1 MSSESKG
8 HWGGVLAMLAA
19 MIVVLCAFGTP
30 TAAQDWSA
38 PKWEIFGGYSF
49 LYPNATVHGVLPLG
63 VLPLSSNLESNP
75 RGFGGSVTY
84 NFNRWVGITLD
95 GSEHWHSGEVGVPMR
110 IDDAAFWNVSVGP
123 KITFRGLHAPTYQDR
138 MSHFSPFLEFL
149 VGVQDLSPDAFY
161 SINKFGFMAGGGL
174 DVNLSKHFALRLIRA
189 DFVYSNYR
197 YGPPAV
203 TLATNLRGVRVQTGI
218 VILLGGGAPPPLP
231 VQPPVASCSA
241 GPQMVYAGSGDSVAV
256 RADASDPGN
265 HALTYSWTT
274 TGGTVEGSGPQARW
288 NSSGTAPG
296 TYTVGARVDNGHGG
310 TADCTAEIRVQPRPH
325 RPPTMSCS
333 ADHGTVTVGQPVE
346 ITAIASDPDNDPL
359 TFTWNA
365 TGGKVESSGSSVE
378 FQTADL
384 APGTYVIT
392 GHVDNGY
399 TGTAD
404 CTVNVDVQAPAP
416 PPEVAELEERLALH
430 SIYFPTA
437 RPTEANPTGGLVES
451 QQTVLA
457 SLADDFN
464 RYLTYKPD
472 AHLILEG
479 HADQR
484 GSIDYNNA
492 LTERRVE
499 RAKSFLVEHGVPAA
513 NIETRSLGKQE
524 NLDAEQV
531 KQLID
536 QNPDL
541 SDDDRQRLES
551 NLPVIIL
558 ANNRRVD
565 VSLNTTGQQSVR
577 QYPFNAKDALTLLST
592 EGGKDLKHAK
602 PPAEKKSTEP

>member
-1 MSSESKG
+1 MSSDSKS
-8 HWGGVLAMLAA
+8 HWGGVLTMLAA
-19 MIVVLCAFGTP
+19 VIFVLCAFGTP

-49 LYPNATVHGVLPLG
+49 LYPGATVHGVLPHGL
-63 VLPLSSNLESNP
+63 VPLSSNLESNP

-84 NFNRWVGITLD
+84 DFNRWVGITLD
-95 GSEHWHSGEVGVPMR
+95 GSEHWHTGEVGVPMR

-123 KITFRGLHAPTYQDR
+123 KITFRCAQSPTFDGR

-149 VGVQDLSPDAFY
+149 VGVHDLSPDAFH
-161 SINKFGFMAGGGL
+161 SINKLGFMAGGGL
-174 DVNLSKHFALRLIRA
+174 DVNLSRHFALRLFRA

-197 YGPPAV
+197 YGPSSV
-203 TLATNLRGVRVQTGI
+203 TPATNLRGLRAQAGI
-218 VILLGGGAPPPLP
+218 VILLGGGAPPPP
-231 VQPPVASCSA
+231 PRAPVASCSA
-241 GPQMVYAGSGDSVAV
+241 DPQKVYAGSGDIAAV
-256 RADASDPGN
+256 RADASDPN
-265 HALTYSWTT
+265 SYALTYSWTR
-274 TGGTVEGSGPQARW
+274 TGGSVEGSGPRARW
-288 NSSGTAPG
+288 NSSGTVPG
-296 TYTVGARVDNGHGG
+296 TYTVGAHVDNGHGG
-310 TADCTAEIRVQPRPH
+310 TADCSAEIRVEQRPH
-325 RPPTMSCS
+325 RPPTMTCS

-365 TGGKVESSGSSVE
+365 SGGKVEGSGSSVE
-378 FQTADL
+378 FETADL
-384 APGTYVIT
+384 APGTYVIM

-404 CTVNVDVQAPAP
+404 CTINVDVQAPAP
-416 PPEVAELEERLALH
+416 PPEVKELEERLALH

-451 QQTVLA
+451 QQTVLL
-457 SLADDFN
+457 SLAGDFN

-479 HADQR
+479 HADRR
-484 GSIDYNNA
+484 GSVEYNNG

-536 QNPDL
+536 ENPDL
-541 SDDDRQRLES
+541 SDDDRQKLES
-551 NLPVIIL
+551 NLPVIVL

-577 QYPFNAKDALTLLST
+577 QYPFNAKDSLTLLST
-592 EGGKDLKHAK
+592 EGGKGLKRAK
-602 PPAEKKSTEP
+602 PPAGK